1 MGTILP
7 VGDMVWGGILI
18 MLGLSV
24 GDLEGTRVGSFVRG
38 EMVGESSGSAG
49 QNTGQ
54 ALAMSPCDI
63 IKSGREIAINEI

>member
-1 MGTILP
+1 
-7 VGDMVWGGILI
+7 

-63 IKSGREIAINEI
+63 IKSGREMAMNEI